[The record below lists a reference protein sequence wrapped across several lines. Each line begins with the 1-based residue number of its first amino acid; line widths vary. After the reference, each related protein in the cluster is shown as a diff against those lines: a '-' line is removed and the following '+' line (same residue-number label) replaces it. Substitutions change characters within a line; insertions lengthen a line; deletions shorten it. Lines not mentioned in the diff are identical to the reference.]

1 VVAPTVVAGRAG
13 TTRTAAATGI
23 GKRVRQGEP
32 RACAVTGTNSASAAS
47 DLGEA
52 RRIWRTAARAGRQV
66 HVSTASGHHMPVLT
80 AEQASAA
87 VDQRRA
93 DMVGRL
99 EAAGRA
105 QEQLAQLRVHAR
117 STQTDIDAVV
127 SGRGTLLELSLG
139 EEAVRLRPQA
149 LAAEIVATVQ
159 RACARAGA
167 ETTQLLAPLVPAD
180 VDLAG
185 VVLDPPLAGEQ
196 PHRAVQDH
204 SDEPD
209 EPESWLR
216 PADGGRPR

>member
-1 VVAPTVVAGRAG
+1 
-13 TTRTAAATGI
+13 
-23 GKRVRQGEP
+23 
-32 RACAVTGTNSASAAS
+32 
-47 DLGEA
+47 
-52 RRIWRTAARAGRQV
+52 
-66 HVSTASGHHMPVLT
+66 
-80 AEQASAA
+80 
-87 VDQRRA
+87 
-93 DMVGRL
+93 MVGRL

-139 EEAVRLRPQA
+139 GEAVRLRPQA

-167 ETTQLLAPLVPAD
+167 ETM
-180 VDLAG
+180 
-185 VVLDPPLAGEQ
+185 
-196 PHRAVQDH
+196 QDH